1 MGDIIDCTE
10 GDIVLH
16 GFTKISLH
24 FFSASITFCSVNMT
38 ARSDSLA
45 CVKDFETEACHN
57 LPESVYEFCAS
68 GVGDEQTLLDNVLAY
83 KRYV

>member
-1 MGDIIDCTE
+1 MS
-10 GDIVLH
+10 H
-16 GFTKISLH
+16 GFTIISLH
-24 FFSASITFCSVNMT
+24 LFSASISVWIVNMT
-38 ARSDSLA
+38 ARSGSLA
-45 CVKDFETEACHN
+45 CVKDFETAACHN